1 MREEVAALE
10 SPNVRNN
17 ADLCLQLRPKLNY
30 KPLFGQYKPLE
41 TLRKVEWAFILTS
54 TLGLSA
60 SLGFCIRE
68 LVILPKNADD
78 YTFSIMVC
86 FTTVVTFYYI
96 VHGVFKE
103 RWPELIVFIV
113 SGVDFTVYLVL
124 NVAYSRETSD
134 RIVQQ
139 VRLGVDVFFLIVIT
153 SLGGWLVRDYYSRHE
168 MVCLINCRS
177 DAVVK
182 LNWFFCCASLITLDW
197 QLQASLTIFVLEN
210 GLEATPFEIIIVVGN
225 AAVIT
230 LWIFAGYLTIY
241 KESKVWLCAFV
252 ILWIPSVNYMVYKC
266 VRLYKR
272 APIEE
277 WTSLYQT
284 TVAIVVASIANKL
297 FLAVAMFVVVRNFG
311 QGLKEA
317 VEAVPTN
324 HHPLID
330 EDEEDEEEPR
340 RDTPAVCGGR
350 EPRLPCFHR
359 SWSPEI
365 RRLASTRETESP
377 YP

>member
-1 MREEVAALE
+1 MEGRQDAGDGVREEVAALE

-182 LNWFFCCASLITLDW
+182 LNWFFTCASLITLDW

-210 GLEATPFEIIIVVGN
+210 GVAATPFEIIIVVGN

-230 LWIFAGYLTIY
+230 LWIFAGYLT
-241 KESKVWLCAFV
+241 
-252 ILWIPSVNYMVYKC
+252 
-266 VRLYKR
+266 R
-272 APIEE
+272 AHIEE

-284 TVAIVVASIANKL
+284 TLAIVVASIANKL

-330 EDEEDEEEPR
+330 EAEEDEEEPR

>member
-1 MREEVAALE
+1 MEGRQDAGDGVREEVAALE

-86 FTTVVTFYYI
+86 FTT
-96 VHGVFKE
+96 GSS
-103 RWPELIVFIV
+103 RRRC
-113 SGVDFTVYLVL
+113 VL
-124 NVAYSRETSD
+124 FN
-134 RIVQQ
+134 
-139 VRLGVDVFFLIVIT
+139 
-153 SLGGWLVRDYYSRHE
+153 RDYIAGR
-168 MVCLINCRS
+168 MVGARLLFQTR
-177 DAVVK
+177 DG
-182 LNWFFCCASLITLDW
+182 LPH
-197 QLQASLTIFVLEN
+197 QLQIGRGGQVELVFHLCLPHHLGLAAAGTTKASLTIFVLEN
-210 GLEATPFEIIIVVGN
+210 GVAATPFEIIIVVGN

-272 APIEE
+272 AHIEE

-284 TVAIVVASIANKL
+284 TLAIVVASIANKL

-330 EDEEDEEEPR
+330 EAEEDEEEPR